1 MRIRQFFK
9 RPESLL
15 FIGTLIGHF
24 IYPQKS
30 IDILLHDTYFVFLS
44 EGWFGNILFW
54 YIDIVLLVSVLFH
67 NLLRRK
73 ELLSRGG
80 QWTYATLSVILLVA
94 IKVLSILWDQQLH
107 HPFAAINDINSFSLL
122 STLFP
127 LSIAIFI
134 LQQLIFWVN
143 TALLFLI
150 KRRRRPSGI

>member
-1 MRIRQFFK
+1 M
-9 RPESLL
+9 
-15 FIGTLIGHF
+15 FIGTLIGHL
-24 IYPQKS
+24 IYPQKL
-30 IDILLHDTYFVFLS
+30 IDIQLHDTYFVFGS
-44 EGWFGNILFW
+44 EGWFGNMLFW

-67 NLLRRK
+67 NLLRRQ

-80 QWTYATLSVILLVA
+80 QWIYAALSVIVLVV
-94 IKVLSILWDQQLH
+94 IKVLSILWDQLLH
-107 HPFAAINDINSFSLL
+107 RHVASINDLYRFDLL

-150 KRRRRPSGI
+150 KRYRRPT